1 MNKSKI
7 IIVCV
12 CLISLIYILNP
23 SSYEIKNSNPSGENI
38 ICFGD
43 SLTYGTGAEEGMDY
57 PSQLSRMI
65 GEPVL
70 NLGVPGDTNASA
82 LKRIDEVIEQDPRI
96 VLVTLGGNDLRKGI
110 SKDDAF
116 KNLEIIVLQ
125 IQGRGA
131 MVVIGGIDIPFLGK
145 GFDDAYESLAEKT
158 GSVLVPNVLKGI
170 WGKKF
175 LMSDQIHPN
184 SKGYTIMAEYFYDA
198 VEPYL

>member
-7 IIVCV
+7 IIGCV

-82 LKRIDEVIEQDPRI
+82 LKRIDEVIEQDTRI
-96 VLVTLGGNDLRKGI
+96 VLLTLGGNDLRKGI

-131 MVVIGGIDIPFLGK
+131 MVVIGGIDITFLGK

-184 SKGYTIMAEYFYDA
+184 SMGYTIMAEYFYDA